1 MRNHHEALKDAL
13 HAGLVQLGVALPVA
27 AEHTLIDLVRLM
39 EKWNKVY
46 NLTAVR
52 DPGEMITR
60 HLLDSLAV
68 LPHVR
73 GRQVLDIGCGAGLP
87 GLPLAI
93 ALPGAR
99 FTLLDA
105 NAKKTR
111 FVTQAAAELGL
122 ANVEVVQARVEKYR
136 PVRKFDTLITR
147 AVASVA
153 GLLHNAQH
161 LCAGDGEFLFMKGA
175 YPAQELADMPGE
187 FKMAEVI
194 KLQVPGLDAERHL
207 VRVHRAAAQGPG

>member
-1 MRNHHEALKDAL
+1 VRNHEALKNVL
-13 HAGLVQLGVALPVA
+13 HAGLGQHGVALPVA
-27 AEHTLIDLVRLM
+27 AEQRLLDLVQLM

-52 DPGEMITR
+52 DPEEMITR

-73 GRQVLDIGCGAGLP
+73 GQHVLDIGCGAGLP

-93 ALPGAR
+93 ALPGTR

-111 FVTQAAAELGL
+111 FVTQAAVELGL
-122 ANVEVVQARVEKYR
+122 ANVEVVQTRVEKYR
-136 PVRKFDTLITR
+136 PVRKFDTLMAR

-153 GLLHNAQH
+153 ELLRNAQH
-161 LCAGDGEFLFMKGA
+161 LCASNGEFLFMKGA
-175 YPAQELADMPGE
+175 YPAQELAEMPGE
-187 FKMAEVI
+187 FKMVEVI

-207 VRVHRAAAQGPG
+207 VRVHCATAQESV

>member
-1 MRNHHEALKDAL
+1 MRNHEPLKNAL

-27 AEHTLIDLVRLM
+27 AEQGLIDLVRLI

-52 DPGEMITR
+52 APEEMVTR

-68 LPHVR
+68 LPYVQGPR
-73 GRQVLDIGCGAGLP
+73 VLDIGCGAGLP

-93 ALPGAR
+93 ALPGTR

-111 FVTQAAAELGL
+111 FVTQAAMELGL

-136 PVRKFDTLITR
+136 PAWKFDTLMAR

-153 GLLHNAQH
+153 ELLRATQH
-161 LCAGDGEFLFMKGA
+161 LCASNGEFLFMKGA

-194 KLQVPGLDAERHL
+194 KLRVPGLDAERHL
-207 VRVHRAAAQGPG
+207 VRVHCAAPQGPA

>member
-1 MRNHHEALKDAL
+1 M
-13 HAGLVQLGVALPVA
+13 QLGVALPVA
-27 AEHTLIDLVRLM
+27 AEQSLLDFVQLM

-52 DPGEMITR
+52 DPQEMITR

-73 GRQVLDIGCGAGLP
+73 GQHVLDIGCGAGLP

-93 ALPGAR
+93 ALPGTR

-111 FVTQAAAELGL
+111 FVTQAAVELGL
-122 ANVEVVQARVEKYR
+122 ANVEVVQTRVEKYR
-136 PVRKFDTLITR
+136 PVQKFDTLMAR

-153 GLLHNAQH
+153 ELLRNAQH
-161 LCAGDGEFLFMKGA
+161 LCASNGEFLFMKGA
-175 YPAQELADMPGE
+175 YPAQELAEMPGE

-207 VRVHRAAAQGPG
+207 VRVHCATAQGAV